1 VSVERTIGN
10 GNVNFGA
17 LVALPYEFKYADV
30 RRVEYD
36 DETNRVSQLTADDD
50 DAAWSWYYY
59 DGAAR
64 SAFDY
69 TASLDNS
76 ECWKPVGA
84 DEVLARNAGR
94 YFMPAE
100 SGVYR
105 FTAAATDAD
114 EAVYTEGYA
123 GTQIEAS
130 KIVVLT
136 QYDNRDDAPNF
147 TTTEN
152 MGWNLVGAPYLVANY
167 AAGLKEGNGFSPDDY
182 NMSLPRMLYML
193 TADTQN
199 AGDYSTES
207 STEASGISPGVA
219 FFAQTAVKSGATEE
233 VVFQLPKYQA
243 PAEGGVNKR
252 SLVLTDGEG
261 RSDEVQM
268 IPATDGT
275 EGSTVYAYGR
285 DALKWMSVNDALPQT
300 YALNDT
306 VSGTRFS
313 IMGDAPV
320 ATEIALGVKA
330 GGDGR
335 LTFAL
340 SSAEAYETFTNVWLA
355 DRETGA
361 VTDLKQNSY
370 TVNMDEG
377 TETASRFTI
386 KFGGHRPEMMN
397 DLMAH
402 RYDVYAEAGKVYVSR
417 LVGGEVICMYDATGR
432 MIHKAVAE
440 GPRHSVALPAGI
452 YLVRVAEEVHKVSVK

>member
-1 VSVERTIGN
+1 MS
-10 GNVNFGA
+10 
-17 LVALPYEFKYADV
+17 P
-30 RRVEYD
+30 
-36 DETNRVSQLTADDD
+36 
-50 DAAWSWYYY
+50 
-59 DGAAR
+59 GAA
-64 SAFDY
+64 F
-69 TASLDNS
+69 
-76 ECWKPVGA
+76 
-84 DEVLARNAGR
+84 
-94 YFMPAE
+94 
-100 SGVYR
+100 
-105 FTAAATDAD
+105 FT
-114 EAVYTEGYA
+114 
-123 GTQIEAS
+123 
-130 KIVVLT
+130 
-136 QYDNRDDAPNF
+136 
-147 TTTEN
+147 
-152 MGWNLVGAPYLVANY
+152 
-167 AAGLKEGNGFSPDDY
+167 
-182 NMSLPRMLYML
+182 
-193 TADTQN
+193 
-199 AGDYSTES
+199 
-207 STEASGISPGVA
+207 
-219 FFAQTAVKSGATEE
+219 QTAVNSGETEQL
-233 VVFQLPKYQA
+233 VFQLPMYSGSK
-243 PAEGGVNKR
+243 PAVAAVRKQT
-252 SLVLTDGEG
+252 LVLTDEAGHT
-261 RSDEVQM
+261 DEVEL

-275 EGSTVYAYGR
+275 AGSMTYTYGR
-285 DALKWMSVNDALPQT
+285 DAVKWMAMNDALPQT

-417 LVGGEVICMYDATGR
+417 LAGGEVICMYDATGR

>member
-1 VSVERTIGN
+1 
-10 GNVNFGA
+10 
-17 LVALPYEFKYADV
+17 
-30 RRVEYD
+30 
-36 DETNRVSQLTADDD
+36 
-50 DAAWSWYYY
+50 
-59 DGAAR
+59 
-64 SAFDY
+64 
-69 TASLDNS
+69 
-76 ECWKPVGA
+76 
-84 DEVLARNAGR
+84 
-94 YFMPAE
+94 
-100 SGVYR
+100 
-105 FTAAATDAD
+105 
-114 EAVYTEGYA
+114 
-123 GTQIEAS
+123 
-130 KIVVLT
+130 
-136 QYDNRDDAPNF
+136 
-147 TTTEN
+147 
-152 MGWNLVGAPYLVANY
+152 VGAPYLVANY
-167 AAGLKEGNGFSPDDY
+167 KGNVKDGGDAHSPSDY
-182 NMSLPRMLYML
+182 NMSLPRMIYTL

-199 AGDYSTES
+199 AGDFNSES
-207 STEASGISPGVA
+207 SVSAKGMSPGAA
-219 FFAQTAVKSGATEE
+219 FFTQTAVNSGETEQL
-233 VVFQLPKYQA
+233 VFQLPMYSGSK
-243 PAEGGVNKR
+243 PAVAAVRKQT
-252 SLVLTDGEG
+252 LVLTDEAGHA
-261 RSDEVQM
+261 DEVEL

-275 EGSTVYAYGR
+275 AGSMTYTYGR
-285 DALKWMSVNDALPQT
+285 DAVKWMAMNDALPQT

-330 GGDGR
+330 GSDGR

-361 VTDLKQNSY
+361 ITDLKQNNY

-417 LVGGEVICMYDATGR
+417 LAGGEVICMYDATGR